1 MTDIQEIAQGIVKVH
16 KKALKPMACYFMG
29 ASDVQVGIDI
39 LEQAHIPHYI
49 LPELA
54 CKAMANVQRV
64 CKWRQTELK
73 DFEPLPVDRRAAA
86 GIIDELPEGYLRE
99 DQALAV
105 LQAYGLSVPK
115 HKLCKS
121 PDEAADF
128 AQEIGFPVVL
138 RVVSSGIVHKYDVK
152 GVALNLENAEQLK
165 KTYKNMMDHIAK
177 LLPDAQVTGVLVRGM
192 IPAGHEVILGAKRDA
207 VFGPTLMFGL
217 GGLFVETF
225 KDVTFA
231 LAPVDQGIASRM
243 VRQIK
248 AIGLLKGA
256 RGAEPADIAAIEQ
269 SLRRLGQLISDFER
283 IRELDINPLIVA
295 PAGQGAAVADV
306 RIRLDG

>member
-1 MTDIQEIAQGIVKVH
+1 M
-16 KKALKPMACYFMG
+16 
-29 ASDVQVGIDI
+29 
-39 LEQAHIPHYI
+39 LE
-49 LPELA
+49 
-54 CKAMANVQRV
+54 
-64 CKWRQTELK
+64 
-73 DFEPLPVDRRAAA
+73 
-86 GIIDELPEGYLRE
+86 
-99 DQALAV
+99 
-105 LQAYGLSVPK
+105 AYGLPVPK
-115 HKLCKS
+115 HKLCK
-121 PDEAADF
+121 DADQAAAF
-128 AQEIGFPVVL
+128 AQKIGFPVVL
-138 RVVSSGIVHKYDVK
+138 RVVSPQIVHKYDVK

-165 KTYKNMMDHIAK
+165 KAYKNMMDHIAK
-177 LLPDAQVTGVLVRGM
+177 VLPDAEVTGVLVRGM